1 MKYQCK
7 KCGSVVIVGKGVEK
21 PSQSKRKCFVCGATA
36 KEVDIIAEQEDGE
49 KTVAWE
55 AMSLNVIADK
65 IFTYAESR
73 GFHENVNFWEK
84 LMMIVR
90 ELTEVMESYN
100 SYGMEREAADIMV
113 SLKHADPAQVSKD
126 DYNKH
131 VKGTVGEKFAGVMLN
146 FLDFSKLLK
155 IDLEWHLLAKLAYN
169 QSRSFL

>member
-7 KCGSVVIVGKGVEK
+7 KCGSVVVPGKGIEES
-21 PSQSKRKCFVCGATA
+21 SQSGRKCSLCGSS
-36 KEVDIIAEQEDGE
+36 EVDIISEQGE
-49 KTVAWE
+49 I
-55 AMSLNVIADK
+55 SLNALADK
-65 IFTYAESR
+65 IFTYAEQR

-100 SYGMEREAADIMV
+100 SYGMEREVADTMMN
-113 SLKHADPAQVSKD
+113 LKMSDPALVSKD
-126 DYNKH
+126 DYNRH

-146 FLDFSKLLK
+146 FLDFAKLMK